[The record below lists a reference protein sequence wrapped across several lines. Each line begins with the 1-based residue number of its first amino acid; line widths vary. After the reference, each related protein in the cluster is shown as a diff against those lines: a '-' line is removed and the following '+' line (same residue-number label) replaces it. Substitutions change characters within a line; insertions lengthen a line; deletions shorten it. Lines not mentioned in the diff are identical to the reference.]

1 MSKRS
6 HIFKGLRIGLATLC
20 ATAVYEVVK
29 DVCVPRISPVESELI
44 AALIASCLGF
54 CISLVFRQRGEA
66 SEERYRTLGASIPEV
81 VWTVDK
87 EGNVTFMSAQVEK
100 ILGYS
105 MAELYRQG
113 ATVWFNA
120 VHLDDRQRVKQAFES
135 LFKERRPYDVEC
147 RAQRKNGEWFWAHDR
162 AVATTDKNGVRIAT
176 GLLSDI
182 TAGKATEEALP
193 KLDSIV
199 EFSENAIIGKNID
212 DVIISWNQA
221 AAKLYG

>member
-1 MSKRS
+1 VR
-6 HIFKGLRIGLATLC
+6 
-20 ATAVYEVVK
+20 
-29 DVCVPRISPVESELI
+29 
-44 AALIASCLGF
+44 
-54 CISLVFRQRGEA
+54 
-66 SEERYRTLGASIPEV
+66 ERYRTLVASIPEV

-120 VHLDDRQRVKQAFES
+120 VHPDDRQRVKQAFES

-182 TAGKATEEALP
+182 TAVKGNGRSAPEAGLHRGVLGKRYHRQEHRRRDYQLEP
-193 KLDSIV
+193 S
-199 EFSENAIIGKNID
+199 SGK
-212 DVIISWNQA
+212 VVWLTSRC
-221 AAKLYG
+221 